1 MQDWIISDY
10 VIAFVASETVRH
22 IHPFFMISPGGGI
35 QCESNKNH
43 EITKST
49 KERVMSHN
57 VQNEIK
63 RIFVTFV
70 FFVVKTTIRSSVQED
85 FNDY

>member
-1 MQDWIISDY
+1 MFHD
-10 VIAFVASETVRH
+10 
-22 IHPFFMISPGGGI
+22 
-35 QCESNKNH
+35 
-43 EITKST
+43 
-49 KERVMSHN
+49 

-63 RIFVTFV
+63 RISVTFV